1 MREKL
6 SEKKSKENKTAHS
19 TIKELRE
26 KLKTKSADNDAGKD
40 IPIDYEETKA
50 ALNATATEL
59 SKLEQACATAKAG
72 SQEQQVMLSK
82 QLHNA
87 KEMTKALQ
95 ANQTAMQARSAQSH
109 ATMMS
114 EHVEALQA
122 QNKTAHSTIKELRE
136 KLKLSSKTNS
146 KVQPL
151 KTKPAANNVGK
162 GVPDDAE
169 EVHAV
174 QCALALYGMLVHHS
188 YAHQDMTACGCPVH
202 TPLFRRLQ
210 LGSAMV

>member
-6 SEKKSKENKTAHS
+6 SEKKGKDNKIAHS

-26 KLKTKSADNDAGKD
+26 KLKTKSADNAVGKD

-82 QLHNA
+82 QLQNA
-87 KEMTKALQ
+87 KETTKALQ
-95 ANQTAMQARSAQSH
+95 ANQTAMQAQSAQSH
-109 ATMMS
+109 ATMTS

-136 KLKLSSKTNS
+136 KLKLSSETNN

-151 KTKPAANNVGK
+151 KTEPAASEVGK
-162 GVPDDAE
+162 GMPDDAE

-174 QCALALYGMLVHHS
+174 QYTLAMYSMHVHNS
-188 YAHQDMTACGCPVH
+188 CTS
-202 TPLFRRLQ
+202 R
-210 LGSAMV
+210 